1 MACRDEPPL
10 SLIAAIAVVIMS
22 MYGGCAAGRRAAAFF
37 ARGFLLFAIFRA
49 GLLDL
54 DLERDLER
62 DLDLDLDLDRDL
74 DFCFT
79 TPDMVN
85 AKWNTN

>member
-1 MACRDEPPL
+1 
-10 SLIAAIAVVIMS
+10 MS
-22 MYGGCAAGRRAAAFF
+22 MYGGWAAGGRAAAFL
-37 ARGFLLFAIFRA
+37 AGFLLFTTFRA

-62 DLDLDLDLDRDL
+62 DFDLDLDRDL
-74 DFCFT
+74 AFT

-85 AKWNTN
+85 TKRKIK

>member
-1 MACRDEPPL
+1 MYFSMACRDEPPR
-10 SLIAAIAVVIMS
+10 SFIAAIAAVIMS
-22 MYGGCAAGRRAAAFF
+22 MYGGWAAGRRAAAFF
-37 ARGFLLFAIFRA
+37 AGFLLFAIFRA

-62 DLDLDLDLDRDL
+62 DFDLDLDRDL
-74 DFCFT
+74 LAFT

-85 AKWNTN
+85 TKWKTK